1 LNTITRSELLKIGH
15 FTAIL
20 IIITALPVCADIYK
34 YIDGDGVLHFTDVP
48 VSKGQ
53 DRLYIM
59 EQPKKIKK
67 IYSSRKYDRYI
78 SAASRKYGV
87 SFHLLKAMIK
97 VESDFNPRAVSR
109 AGAKGLMQIMPLN
122 FNSLKIT
129 DPFNPKENIYGGTQ
143 YLRKLLEHYDGKL
156 TLALAAY
163 NAGPTT
169 VDQYETIPPFPE
181 TQQYVKKVLKYYYAY
196 KR

>member
-1 LNTITRSELLKIGH
+1 M
-15 FTAIL
+15 
-20 IIITALPVCADIYK
+20 ITALPVCADIYK

-67 IYSSRKYDRYI
+67 IYSSRKYDKYI

-87 SFHLLKAMIK
+87 SFQLLKAMIK

-169 VDQYETIPPFPE
+169 VDRYETIPPFPE
-181 TQQYVKKVLKYYYAY
+181 TQQYVKKVIQYYYAY
-196 KR
+196 KK

>member
-1 LNTITRSELLKIGH
+1 MQDTKIKYLKIGH

-20 IIITALPVCADIYK
+20 IMITALPVCADIYK
-34 YIDGDGVLHFTDVP
+34 YIDGNGVLHFTDVP
-48 VSKGQ
+48 ISKGQ
-53 DRLYIM
+53 DRLYIV
-59 EQPKKIKK
+59 EKPKKIKK
-67 IYSSRKYDRYI
+67 IYSSRKYDSYI

-97 VESDFNPRAVSR
+97 VESDFNPHAVSR

-169 VDQYETIPPFPE
+169 VDQYKTIPPFPE
-181 TQQYVKKVLKYYYAY
+181 TQQYVTKVIRYYYAY